1 MAFATSN
8 QKWSR
13 GEDVIVFRRVCDSN
27 SKILL
32 AHALKNFNWCSLYQT
47 ESCDHMLAYFM
58 DTLNAMLDYYMPL
71 CPFKR
76 HSSDKPWVTDR
87 FRQLIRCRQFA
98 FCMCSI
104 NDIEMQ
110 FRDKQNGYASNI
122 MTIKL
127 NSCEQLHDA
136 RKWWHAVK
144 RFIGTSQSN
153 KCLTNLLDYKQD
165 NVY

>member
-1 MAFATSN
+1 MRKRCLYVFFYRQDAAKGQTAGIKFTHRPFISFFSPRRGHSLHRFTSNLAGPTGTN

-13 GEDVIVFRRVCDSN
+13 GEHVIVFRRRPTCDSN

-47 ESCDHMLAYFM
+47 ESCDDMLAYFM

-87 FRQLIRCRQFA
+87 FRQLI
-98 FCMCSI
+98 S
-104 NDIEMQ
+104 
-110 FRDKQNGYASNI
+110 
-122 MTIKL
+122 
-127 NSCEQLHDA
+127 
-136 RKWWHAVK
+136 
-144 RFIGTSQSN
+144 
-153 KCLTNLLDYKQD
+153 
-165 NVY
+165 

>member
-1 MAFATSN
+1 MIRYTLILLIGLVILSSFRLLVITHMAFATRN

-87 FRQLIRCRQFA
+87 F
-98 FCMCSI
+98 
-104 NDIEMQ
+104 
-110 FRDKQNGYASNI
+110 AS
-122 MTIKL
+122 L
-127 NSCEQLHDA
+127 SGVDSSPFVC
-136 RKWWHAVK
+136 AV
-144 RFIGTSQSN
+144 
-153 KCLTNLLDYKQD
+153 
-165 NVY
+165 

>member
-8 QKWSR
+8 QKWSH

-47 ESCDHMLAYFM
+47 ESCDDMLAYFM
-58 DTLNAMLDYYMPL
+58 DMLNAMLDYYMPL

-98 FCMCSI
+98 FRTGNRVQYKWYRNAVQREAKPLRQQYYDHKIKQLRTTAWCS
-104 NDIEMQ
+104 Q
-110 FRDKQNGYASNI
+110 VVACSKTVHWY
-122 MTIKL
+122 
-127 NSCEQLHDA
+127 
-136 RKWWHAVK
+136 
-144 RFIGTSQSN
+144 
-153 KCLTNLLDYKQD
+153 
-165 NVY
+165 